1 MTDKFFN
8 SIMDWFS
15 IIIFFKIW
23 GMRKLM
29 RSNCKFNDEVVE
41 KKPYTIDYTTV
52 EYFLWV
58 VLINEKI

>member
-29 RSNCKFNDEVVE
+29 RSNCKFNDEVGE
-41 KKPYTIDYTTV
+41 KKTYTIQSVTV
-52 EYFLWV
+52 E
-58 VLINEKI
+58 